1 MDLRMK
7 CLIYF
12 LLVLGGMAC
21 TEDGIAVYEKKGSKL
36 FSKYIFALDGGF
48 FFTNLKDSSDITV
61 IGKNKILV
69 NQDILFKKLNDLSAQ
84 VNGPLSLEASNHE
97 SGRYS
102 LDNNFNYDLRF
113 NGNEL
118 LVRIYRS
125 DHRSVCYL
133 IKPDQEYT
141 DLLKKAINNFVQKRG
156 SHHRVSETDNSV
168 TFSIKLNGR
177 TFRRSKSI
185 NDDDVILLYESIRF
199 TLMKNLKDKSKYQAI
214 PDTLKVQT
222 SERYFGLRHVAPKPG
237 NK

>member
-1 MDLRMK
+1 MNLRMR

-21 TEDGIAVYEKKGSKL
+21 TADDGIAVYEKKGSKL
-36 FSKYIFALDGGF
+36 FTKYIFAMDDEY
-48 FFTNLKDSSDITV
+48 FFTNLRDSSDITV

-69 NQDILFKKLNDLSAQ
+69 NKDILFKKLNDLSAQ
-84 VNGPLSLEASNHE
+84 VNGPLLLEASNHE

-102 LDNNFNYDLRF
+102 IDNNFNYDLRF
-113 NGNEL
+113 NGDEL
-118 LVRIYRS
+118 LVREYRS
-125 DHRSVCYL
+125 DSTSVCYL
-133 IKPDQEYT
+133 VTPDQEYT
-141 DLLKKAINNFVQKRG
+141 DLLKKAINNFAQKRG

-168 TFSIKLNGR
+168 TFNIKLNGR

-199 TLMKNLKDKSKYQAI
+199 TLMQNLKDSSKYQAI

-222 SERYFGLRHVAPKPG
+222 SERYFGLR
-237 NK
+237 